1 VNERYF
7 RIDRKII
14 HLRTAG
20 LLHGVAGVLLGQVHK
35 SGEKKSGEMLEE
47 ILRDVLGDLG
57 VPVLMGFP
65 SGHAR
70 HNVTLPLGARVRI
83 DAGNLAVL
91 MLESGV
97 TAA

>member
-35 SGEKKSGEMLEE
+35 SGEKKCGETLKE

-70 HNVTLPLGARVRI
+70 HNVTLPLGVRVRI
-83 DAGNLAVL
+83 DAGLAVL